1 MRTCPC
7 VHVCL
12 PVIFADKLQTCRKAK
27 YFFPPMDKLGA
38 MTDSTTK
45 EEILDRLV
53 LGMSACVS
61 IMVRWW
67 VYSLYEKVKDS
78 KDERDGSK

>member
-1 MRTCPC
+1 M
-7 VHVCL
+7 HVCL
-12 PVIFADKLQTCRKAK
+12 PVICRQTSDLHKGEVLLSP
-27 YFFPPMDKLGA
+27 YGQTGA

-45 EEILDRLV
+45 EEILDILV

-67 VYSLYEKVKDS
+67 VYSLHEKEKDS

>member
-1 MRTCPC
+1 
-7 VHVCL
+7 
-12 PVIFADKLQTCRKAK
+12 
-27 YFFPPMDKLGA
+27 

-45 EEILDRLV
+45 EEILDILV

-67 VYSLYEKVKDS
+67 VYSLHEKEKDS